1 MRTAAVTRKRNPRF
15 FNVANTITLARL
27 LLIIVFLVLLAVPA
41 RTTYW
46 IAFVLFL
53 VASAGDILDGHLARR
68 HGVTSDVGRVG
79 DPLVD
84 KALICGGFIMLLGRD
99 VLDRV
104 QFPALANWM
113 VLVIVLR
120 EILVTTLRG
129 LSEARGVPFMATVW
143 GKAKMFLQSVALGT
157 LVCGYALGVIHEP
170 WAHTVQLAVLYPA
183 VVVTIISG
191 LYYIRRAYQL
201 FQLQP
206 PAEPPSP

>member
-1 MRTAAVTRKRNPRF
+1 MTKEKRPRF
-15 FNVANTITLARL
+15 FNVANNITLARL
-27 LLIIVFLVLLAVPA
+27 LLTIVFLVLLGAPT

-53 VASAGDILDGHLARR
+53 VASAGDILDGYLARR

-84 KALICGGFIMLLGRD
+84 KALICGGFIMLLGGD
-99 VLDRV
+99 VVDPV

-170 WAHTVQLAVLYPA
+170 WAHTVQLAVLYLA
-183 VVVTIISG
+183 VIVTIISG

-201 FQLQP
+201 FRPNP
-206 PAEPPSP
+206 PVEPPSP